1 MSLEPSVQTQIDPE
15 TEPKTMLE
23 VVIVTIDLQRFAF
36 LLSDLQAVLR
46 SKITKLPGV
55 NPLISG
61 MINVQGELIGV
72 LELGLLLGFQDH
84 VNQEDCVLLVLT
96 RHGKVGLHV
105 PNLPELETVDAALC
119 TWINHQIAVL
129 EGAIVL
135 LDLDLLLEAAPL
147 PKNNV

>member
-1 MSLEPSVQTQIDPE
+1 MNLESSVE
-15 TEPKTMLE
+15 TRLQAETDQKTMLE
-23 VVIVTIDLQRFAF
+23 VVIVTIDAERFAF

-55 NPLISG
+55 NPLIAG

-72 LELGLLLGFQDH
+72 LELGLLLGFQIIP
-84 VNQEDCVLLVLT
+84 NQEDCVLLVLT

-105 PNLPELETVDAALC
+105 PNLPELETIDAAVC
-119 TWINHQIAVL
+119 TLMNDQTAKP
-129 EGAIVL
+129 EGKIML